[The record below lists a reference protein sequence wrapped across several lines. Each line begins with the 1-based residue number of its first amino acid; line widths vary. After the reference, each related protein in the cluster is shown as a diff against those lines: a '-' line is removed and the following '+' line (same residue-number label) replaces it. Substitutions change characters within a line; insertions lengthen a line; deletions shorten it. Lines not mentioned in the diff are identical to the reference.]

1 LRGSE
6 AFQGNAGETA
16 MALIFWYLGFMILG
30 DLLAYLLGLFVE
42 REWGSQVSLLVFL
55 FLYFAFLW
63 ISWLLAV
70 RVTDPGRA
78 KRNTATA

>member
-1 LRGSE
+1 
-6 AFQGNAGETA
+6 

-42 REWGSQVSLLVFL
+42 RQWGSQVSLLVFL

-70 RVTDPGRA
+70 RVTHPGRA